1 MRINLDK
8 ITIDPSLQIRVE
20 TNSPTVSE
28 YEERMRE
35 GENFPP
41 LLVWKTDG
49 EYILLDGW
57 HRHAAMVNNGFTD
70 CEVKAFTGSKTE
82 ALIAAAIS
90 NRTHGLPMTRADK
103 RKAIQRLVESS
114 GELSSR
120 MIGEAIGVS
129 NHTVDAIRNELGN
142 CPISVKRKGGGT
154 YPAKRMKCEPRTDD
168 EESDRDDENSE
179 PPPDPGM
186 GGKSLSPEE
195 LSKTERKRGKGV
207 ELANDAIAILQ
218 RIPIDDPLREIGLD
232 TVTGWI
238 KANK

>member
-1 MRINLDK
+1 MK
-8 ITIDPSLQIRVE
+8 IKLQNITTDESLQLRVE
-20 TNSPTVSE
+20 TSSPTVAE
-28 YEERMRE
+28 YEERMGE
-35 GENFPP
+35 GEQFPP
-41 LLVWKTDG
+41 LLVWQSDG
-49 EYILLDGW
+49 VYILLDGW
-57 HRHAAMVNNGFTD
+57 HRYQAAVNLGFVD
-70 CEVKAFTGSKTE
+70 YDAKVFTGSKTE

-114 GELSSR
+114 GELSSNQ
-120 MIGEAIGVS
+120 IANAIGVS
-129 NHTVDAIRNELGN
+129 NHTVDVIRNELSN
-142 CPISVKRKGGGT
+142 CQPEKRKGRDGKQ
-154 YPAKRMKCEPRTDD
+154 YPAKMKREKRTDD
-168 EESDRDDENSE
+168 EESDRDEENSE

>member
-1 MRINLDK
+1 M
-8 ITIDPSLQIRVE
+8 
-20 TNSPTVSE
+20 
-28 YEERMRE
+28 
-35 GENFPP
+35 
-41 LLVWKTDG
+41 
-49 EYILLDGW
+49 
-57 HRHAAMVNNGFTD
+57 
-70 CEVKAFTGSKTE
+70 
-82 ALIAAAIS
+82 
-90 NRTHGLPMTRADK
+90 
-103 RKAIQRLVESS
+103 
-114 GELSSR
+114 SSR
-120 MIGEAIGVS
+120 AIADAVGCCNHMVEAVRS
-129 NHTVDAIRNELGN
+129 ELGII
-142 CPISVKRKGGGT
+142 PPEKRKGRDGKT
-154 YPAKRMKCEPRTDD
+154 YPAKMKREPRTDD